1 MKKRKILKKILLNSI
16 MFVLFTFILISVF
29 IYIRIRISLPERKGV
44 IKIKGLK
51 DKVFLHFD
59 KYGIPSIEAK
69 YIDDAIF
76 AIGYLHAQDRM
87 FQMDFLRRVALGE
100 LSEIFGEKTFKVDS
114 FFRVLGIKRIAE
126 KGAEKLL
133 PIEKRILE
141 SYTRG
146 INTYLERRKAQLP
159 LEFLLLNYKPKKWEI
174 EHTIAIGKLISWN
187 LNLSFKGD
195 LLYTQIRR
203 KLDSL
208 QFKNLLPI
216 YPPDAPE
223 QIEGIEEIKKTL
235 ELLEEVRRYV
245 PQFYASNS
253 FAVKNPPL
261 LENDPHLD
269 LSIPANWYLISV
281 NCDSLKATGFTI
293 PGIPLP
299 VPGTNWKIAIGVTS
313 LQLDDGD
320 FVISDLKGI
329 ETVTEIIKIK
339 GKGDKKINVYLKDE
353 MPLIDKKNN
362 LFYFWRSSLISHEIL
377 SLFKLYN
384 SENVYQADSALSY
397 FRSPALNFVIVDKNS
412 NLLYK
417 ACGWIEERKDISILP
432 RNKKPENFLP
442 DFLLP
447 KIINPKSG
455 YIASCNNPPS
465 ISFPYYISLYFSPS
479 GRARRL
485 NELLKKTFYFDVK
498 KFVEISTDIKD
509 IYAEIITNKIIDII
523 KNIPMDEKEKEIFE
537 KLKNFDFY
545 MKKEKEEPLIFYNM
559 IYRIMENYYR
569 EILGEELYKRFISF
583 DYIPLSV
590 LENNMRDKKIDEY
603 YIIKSFRKI
612 CEQYKK
618 ENYGKYH
625 KVKFKHPLSQAKMI
639 GRIFKLKELKADGS
653 LTTINKMGFK
663 LENPY
668 DVTEGPSMRM
678 IVDLKNKNFYY
689 VLPPG
694 ESGVIFDENYNNQI
708 ELWLSGDYISLF
720 PFEAKS
726 RLILSP

>member
-1 MKKRKILKKILLNSI
+1 MKKNKILKKILLNSI
-16 MFVLFTFILISVF
+16 IFVLFTVIILSVF
-29 IYIRIRISLPERKGV
+29 IYIRIRISFPERKGV

-51 DKVFLHFD
+51 DKVFVYFD

-87 FQMDFLRRVALGE
+87 FQMDLLRRVAFGE

-114 FFRVLGIKRIAE
+114 FFRVLGIKRIAKE
-126 KGAEKLL
+126 QTEALL

-141 SYTRG
+141 DYVRG
-146 INTYLERRKAQLP
+146 VNAYIERRKGQLP
-159 LEFLLLNYKPKKWEI
+159 FEFLLLNYKPKKWKI
-174 EHTIAIGKLISWN
+174 EHTIAIGKLISWD

-203 KLDSL
+203 KLDSSE
-208 QFKNLLPI
+208 FKNLLPF
-216 YPPDAPE
+216 YPADAPM
-223 QIEGIEEIKKTL
+223 QIESIEEIEKTL
-235 ELLEEVRRYV
+235 ELLERVEKYV
-245 PQFYASNS
+245 PKFYASNS

-269 LSIPANWYLISV
+269 LTIPANWYLISI

-293 PGIPLP
+293 PGVPLP
-299 VPGTNWKIAIGVTS
+299 VSGTNWRIAIGITS

-320 FVISDLKGI
+320 FVISDLNDL
-329 ETVTEIIKIK
+329 ETITEVIKIK
-339 GKGDKKINVYLKDE
+339 GREDRKINIYLKDG
-353 MPLIDKKNN
+353 MPLIDRKNK

-397 FRSPALNFVIVDKNS
+397 FRSPALNFVIVDKDS
-412 NLLYK
+412 NLLYR

-432 RNKKPENFLP
+432 RNKKPEKFLP
-442 DFLLP
+442 DSLLP

-455 YIASCNNPPS
+455 YVASCNNPPS
-465 ISFPYYISLYFSPS
+465 RNFPYYISLYFSPS

-485 NELLKKTFYFDVK
+485 NELLRKSSDFDFK
-498 KFVEISTDIKD
+498 KFIEISRDVKD
-509 IYAEIITNKIIDII
+509 IYAEIITNKITDVI
-523 KNIPMDEKEKEIFE
+523 KNIPMDEKEKGIFE

-545 MKKEKEEPLIFYNM
+545 MRKKKDEPLIFYNL
-559 IYRIMENYYR
+559 IYRIMKNYYR
-569 EILGEELYKRFISF
+569 KILGDELYKKFISF
-583 DYIPLSV
+583 AYIPLSV
-590 LENNMRDKKIDEY
+590 LENNLRDKKIDEY
-603 YIIKSFRKI
+603 YIIKSFREM

-618 ENYGKYH
+618 ETYGKYH
-625 KVKFKHPLSQAKMI
+625 KVKFKHPLSEAKII
-639 GRIFKLKELKADGS
+639 GRIFRLKELPADGS

-668 DVTEGPSMRM
+668 DVIEGPSMRM
-678 IVDLKNKNFYY
+678 IVDLENKNFYY

-694 ESGVIFDENYNNQI
+694 ESGVIFDGNYYNQI
-708 ELWLSGDYISLF
+708 ELWLSGSYISLF